1 MTVMKFS
8 ISIIIPFHNRRE
20 LLPRMFDSLLTI
32 DRKDVEVVLVDNN
45 SDEATKACVA
55 EFADRCRRDCPFET
69 VVALEPKSGAA
80 AARNRGLD
88 IARGDYVYF
97 FDSDDEL
104 TAKMLSQAL
113 DLARR
118 KNADVV
124 ALRTQMM
131 LPDGSCKTKKLCR
144 YKSPR
149 NQLVS
154 NNLATQSLF
163 MRRSFAMHHARWNER
178 LFYWNDLEWAFRV
191 LLANPRMA
199 ELKGRYHKIYIHPD
213 SITGRSFSGRIDKI
227 LVAHDAIA
235 CDIESCT
242 DCTTKQKHPLLRA
255 LNCRKALYA
264 GYICREGDKE
274 ASGQLL
280 NTLDARVFTFFHRRK
295 LNLLFFLAKRG
306 IPGVWRLA

>member
-1 MTVMKFS
+1 MKFS

-32 DRKDVEVVLVDNN
+32 DRKDVEVVFVDNN
-45 SDEATKACVA
+45 SDEATRACVA
-55 EFADRCRRDCPFET
+55 EFADRCRRDCPFEA
-69 VVALEPKSGAA
+69 VVAFEQKKGAA

-104 TAKMLSQAL
+104 TAKMLGRAL

-124 ALRTQMM
+124 VLRTQMI
-131 LPDGSCKTKKLCR
+131 LPDGSSKTKKLSR
-144 YKSPR
+144 YKSAR
-149 NQLVS
+149 SQLVC

-163 MRRSFAMHHARWNER
+163 LRRSFAQRHARWREQ

-191 LLANPRMA
+191 LLVNLRTA
-199 ELKGRYHKIYIHPD
+199 ELKGCYHRIYIHPD

-227 LVAHDAIA
+227 FLAHDAIA
-235 CDIESCT
+235 SDIESCT
-242 DCTTKQKHPLLRA
+242 YRTAKQKRSLSRA

-264 GYICREGDKE
+264 GYICREGDKD
-274 ASGQLL
+274 ASCQLL
-280 NTLDARVFTFFHRRK
+280 NTIDTHVFTFFHSRK
-295 LNLLFFLAKRG
+295 LRLLFFLAKRG